1 MTTST
6 DMITCPKCGYRSPS
20 WAATCEKC
28 GTHLSLTQSD
38 SSQKHKLVQ
47 NVDRSSPPQ
56 NLPTIAH
63 ILCGWP
69 LILLFVGGAIGG
81 ALGGLAYVINI
92 SIYKSKLPGVLKFV
106 LNPLVGIMA
115 IGAWYMI
122 STMIRR

>member
-1 MTTST
+1 M
-6 DMITCPKCGYRSPS
+6 
-20 WAATCEKC
+20 
-28 GTHLSLTQSD
+28 
-38 SSQKHKLVQ
+38 VQ

-63 ILCGWP
+63 FLCGWP

>member
-1 MTTST
+1 MTTSS
-6 DMITCPKCGYRSPS
+6 DMITCPKCGHRSPS

-38 SSQKHKLVQ
+38 SSLKHKIVQ
-47 NVDRSSPPQ
+47 NVVRSSPPQ
-56 NLPTIAH
+56 KLPMIAH

-69 LILLFVGGAIGG
+69 LILVFVGGAIGG
-81 ALGGLAYVINI
+81 ALGGVAYAVNI

-115 IGAWYMI
+115 IGIWYMI
-122 STMIRR
+122 SAMLIR

>member
-6 DMITCPKCGYRSPS
+6 DMITCPKCGHRSAS
-20 WAATCEKC
+20 WAATCDEC

-38 SSQKHKLVQ
+38 SSQKHKIVSKE
-47 NVDRSSPPQ
+47 VRSSPPQ
-56 NLPTIAH
+56 NLPMIAH

-69 LILLFVGGAIGG
+69 LILVIFGGAIGG
-81 ALGGLAYVINI
+81 ALGGVAYAINV

-115 IGAWYMI
+115 IGIWYMI
-122 STMIRR
+122 SVMIKG